1 MTLTLDTHLDPSEVN
16 AQIVIVAPDDDDDDD
31 IDDADGEEGD
41 GEDDEDED
49 EEDPSDRPG
58 WSD

>member
-16 AQIVIVAPDDDDDDD
+16 AQIVIVAPDDDDD